1 MEEELNDWRSWDQK
15 WQRIIT
21 GQSGFEW
28 NFAKEVIQKVPGLG
42 PNNVTPQ
49 QSFIGNDGRQ
59 RRMDFAID
67 VDDVKIAIEVEGWDK
82 TGEKRGKNKEEH
94 DEFNR
99 RIQSLESQGWRVLT
113 VTNAQFM
120 ADPAHYA
127 NLIRQLILQG
137 PKAPENHP
145 PIVNDA
151 IEEPENL
158 AEDMEEKP
166 PQPVQSSMK
175 SIYALIAIVVIA
187 AAGVIIWALNGGDE
201 VVILFDDLEP
211 RSGGGELESE
221 VPEDES
227 EKRDQSSAQPTTQ
240 PSQPSQPLP
249 SSSEVPDGTYITKN
263 RVDIRT
269 YEDSQGDV
277 DCGYLP
283 AAAKPVWLPD
293 PDKDPYNLDGWISD
307 RGDSWAC
314 GKPIYITTDGD
325 WGFEKW
331 EDENGDV
338 DCGDIPESKKPIYL
352 FDAENDPYNLDG
364 RGNNVGDKVACYP
377 TDS

>member
-1 MEEELNDWRSWDQK
+1 
-15 WQRIIT
+15 
-21 GQSGFEW
+21 
-28 NFAKEVIQKVPGLG
+28 
-42 PNNVTPQ
+42 
-49 QSFIGNDGRQ
+49 
-59 RRMDFAID
+59 
-67 VDDVKIAIEVEGWDK
+67 
-82 TGEKRGKNKEEH
+82 
-94 DEFNR
+94 
-99 RIQSLESQGWRVLT
+99 
-113 VTNAQFM
+113 
-120 ADPAHYA
+120 
-127 NLIRQLILQG
+127 
-137 PKAPENHP
+137 
-145 PIVNDA
+145 
-151 IEEPENL
+151 
-158 AEDMEEKP
+158 MEEKL

-187 AAGVIIWALNGGDE
+187 AAGVIIWIVNSGDGGDGGSGPPDGE
-201 VVILFDDLEP
+201 VEP
-211 RSGGGELESE
+211 EPE
-221 VPEDES
+221 VPEVEP
-227 EKRDQSSAQPTTQ
+227 EKKEQPSAQPTTQ
-240 PSQPSQPLP
+240 PSQPSQPSQPLP
-249 SSSEVPDGTYITKN
+249 TSEVPDGTYITKN

-293 PDKDPYNLDGWISD
+293 PDKDPYNLDGWLSD
-307 RGDSWAC
+307 RGDAWAC
-314 GKPIYITTDGD
+314 GIPNYITTDGD

>member
-1 MEEELNDWRSWDQK
+1 MVGEELNDWRSWDQK

-59 RRMDFAID
+59 RHMDFAIE

-82 TGEKRGKNKEEH
+82 TGENRGKNKEEH

-137 PKAPENHP
+137 PKAPENRP

-151 IEEPENL
+151 IEERENL

-187 AAGVIIWALNGGDE
+187 AAGVIIWAANTGGDE
-201 VVILFDDLEP
+201 EDGDAGPPDGEVEP
-211 RSGGGELESE
+211 ELE
-221 VPEDES
+221 VPESKS
-227 EKRDQSSAQPTTQ
+227 EQRVQPTTQ
-240 PSQPSQPLP
+240 PSEPSEP
-249 SSSEVPDGTYITKN
+249 SEPQSSPSEVPDGIYITKN

-269 YEDSQGDV
+269 YEDGQGDV

-283 AAAKPVWLPD
+283 AVAKPVWLPD
-293 PDKDPYNLDGWISD
+293 PDKDPYNLDGWLSD
-307 RGDSWAC
+307 RGDAWAC
-314 GKPIYITTDGD
+314 GIPNYITTDGD

-338 DCGDIPESKKPIYL
+338 DCSDIPESKKPIIL
-352 FDAENDPYNLDG
+352 FDPEKDPYNLDG
-364 RGNNVGDKVACYP
+364 RGNNVDDGVACYP
-377 TDS
+377 RDS